1 MLSLTLP
8 RRTKAHDIPAGLK
21 LLGLAVVSALLFTVD
36 NLFLLGACLGLITA
50 IHLLLGRD
58 VLRYAIWMMRP
69 IVMFAAIIMGFH
81 VLTGDSEVGL
91 SIILRMVLL
100 VALAN
105 LVTMTTKL
113 DDMIAVVEWV
123 LTPLSKLG
131 VNTRVFGVATA
142 MVIRFTPVLITKAAA
157 LSESWRARSPKR
169 AGWRIIMPLFLT
181 AVDDAERVA
190 EALKARGG
198 V

>member
-1 MLSLTLP
+1 MLFP
-8 RRTKAHDIPAGLK
+8 I
-21 LLGLAVVSALLFTVD
+21 D
-36 NLFLLGACLGLITA
+36 NLPFLGACFGIIIA
-50 IHLLLGRD
+50 IHLLLGWD
-58 VLRYAIWMMRP
+58 VLRYAIWMMKP
-69 IVMFAAIIMGFH
+69 IVLFAIIIMGFH
-81 VLTGDSEVGL
+81 VLTGEITAGL
-91 SIILRMVLL
+91 SIVLRMVIL
-100 VALAN
+100 VAMAN

-113 DDMIAVVEWV
+113 DDMIAVVEWL

-142 MVIRFTPVLITKAAA
+142 MVIRFTPVLIKKAAA
-157 LSESWRARSPKR
+157 LTESWRARSPKR